1 MAVKALLLCAG
12 LGTRLRPYTLQTPK
26 PAIPFFG
33 LPLCYYSLYLLKK
46 IECLDVTINLHH
58 LPEKIRALLQNQDL
72 RDFQF
77 SFSHE
82 KEQILG
88 SGGALY
94 HAKNHLQG
102 ADSFFVINSDEV
114 MVPPSPTVLQDLKNH
129 HQKTQSLATLLVTD
143 HPDLLKTL
151 KPVWINAEGVI
162 KGFGEKPSSTDNLR
176 PVHYT
181 GYKIFS
187 KDILSLLPPG
197 ESHIFHDTLVPAMKA
212 GALVNTLHIQCR
224 WWETGSFENLLSATH
239 DITKLI
245 HNQNSHFLK
254 DIYTS
259 FHKEFSF
266 KTTVESNK
274 TLALHTSCNVKTEQC
289 QGVVFVDQDT
299 KATSH
304 STEFQNCLFDK
315 NLKITSSQNN
325 ILVLNTESP

>member
-12 LGTRLRPYTLQTPK
+12 LGTRLRPYTLQAPK
-26 PAIPFFG
+26 PAIPFLG

-46 IECLDVTINLHH
+46 IDCLDITVNLHH
-58 LPEKIRALLQNQDL
+58 LPEKMRSLLQNKEL
-72 RDFQF
+72 LDFRF

-88 SGGALY
+88 SGGALF
-94 HAKNHLQG
+94 HAKHHLQNV
-102 ADSFFVINSDEV
+102 DSFFVINSDEV
-114 MVPPSPTVLQDLKNH
+114 MIPPSPTVLQDLKNH

-151 KPVWINAEGVI
+151 KPVWINAQGVI
-162 KGFGEKPSSTDNLR
+162 KGFGDKPSSTESLR

-187 KDILSLLPPG
+187 KDVLSLLPPG
-197 ESHIFHDTLVPAMKA
+197 ESHIFHDTLVPAMKK

-224 WWETGSFENLLSATH
+224 WWETGSFENLLAATH
-239 DITKLI
+239 DVTQLI
-245 HNQNSHFLK
+245 HNQSAHFLK
-254 DIYTS
+254 EIYSS

-274 TLALHTSCNVKTEQC
+274 TLTIHKDCGVRPEQC
-289 QGVVFVDQDT
+289 QGVVFVDQNT
-299 KATSH
+299 TTLSP
-304 STEFQNCLFDK
+304 SVEFKNCILDK
-315 NLKITSSQNN
+315 NLKIATSQNN
-325 ILVLNTESP
+325 ILVLNTESQ